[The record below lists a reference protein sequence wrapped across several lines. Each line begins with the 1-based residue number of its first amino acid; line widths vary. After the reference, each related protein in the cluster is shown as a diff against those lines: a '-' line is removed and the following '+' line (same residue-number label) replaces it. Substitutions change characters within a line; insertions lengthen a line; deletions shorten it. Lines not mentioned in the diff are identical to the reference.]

1 MVVIAGHPRRR
12 QQRQPQLHHHEK
24 THRAE
29 GAEGRRPA
37 GAAPKPCRLSQWPVP
52 QSKPQ
57 HYRRRSQQIRQQH
70 RRLRSGQNALRIH
83 PAGEQRCSGGGD
95 GGIDDA
101 RQKLDHQKE
110 QQIQQGLAQ
119 CGQNALRGIGA
130 YVLHTNTSFPHKDN
144 IPAPH
149 RPPTSGC
156 TGPKRRNLKLS
167 GRRKEGRTPR
177 PPLCLV
183 SCDQIFTSHC
193 ILITALP
200 PTRTFTAPS
209 CSYRRLRI
217 SEGRFMCSPCKKTF
231 SCPGCTMS
239 RRYR

>member
-1 MVVIAGHPRRR
+1 MG
-12 QQRQPQLHHHEK
+12 
-24 THRAE
+24 
-29 GAEGRRPA
+29 
-37 GAAPKPCRLSQWPVP
+37 KPTGFLEYERETSTAVSPLERIKNFNEFHTPLSQ
-52 QSKPQ
+52 
-57 HYRRRSQQIRQQH
+57 
-70 RRLRSGQNALRIH
+70 
-83 PAGEQRCSGGGD
+83 E
-95 GGIDDA
+95 
-101 RQKLDHQKE
+101 E

-119 CGQNALRGIGA
+119 CGQNALRGICA

-167 GRRKEGRTPR
+167 ECRKEGRTPHS
-177 PPLCLV
+177 PLRLV

-200 PTRTFTAPS
+200 PTRTVTASPAA
-209 CSYRRLRI
+209 YRRLRI
-217 SEGRFMCSPCKKTF
+217 SEGRFMCSPCRKTF
-231 SCPGCTMS
+231 SCPGCTMP